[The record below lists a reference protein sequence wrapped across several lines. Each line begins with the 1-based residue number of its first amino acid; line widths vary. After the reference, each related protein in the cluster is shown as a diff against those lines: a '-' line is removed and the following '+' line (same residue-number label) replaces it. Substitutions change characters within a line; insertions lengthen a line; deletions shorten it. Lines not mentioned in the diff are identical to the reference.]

1 MSDPIE
7 NAIKTTASNNFN
19 SIKSTA
25 VTSATSVIT
34 AVTPQEVTATLDK
47 LKKLPINKDP
57 ELIKKQLEANTLKK
71 KAEAEQL
78 VLNTKDTV
86 IETAKEKL
94 KELVLPAIPFPPKLP
109 VIDPKILQ
117 AAAVGLQAKELW
129 KQRKNLSKKNLQKG
143 KETYSFPLKPV
154 NLKPELP
161 QIPDLP
167 TLI

>member
-7 NAIKTTASNNFN
+7 NAIKITASNNFN
-19 SIKSTA
+19 SIKSAA
-25 VTSATSVIT
+25 VTSATSAIT
-34 AVTPQEVTATLDK
+34 AVTPPEVTATLDK

-57 ELIKKQLEANTLKK
+57 ELIKKQLEADTLKK

-94 KELVLPAIPFPPKLP
+94 KQLALAAIPFPPKLP

-143 KETYSFPLKPV
+143 KETYSFPLKSV